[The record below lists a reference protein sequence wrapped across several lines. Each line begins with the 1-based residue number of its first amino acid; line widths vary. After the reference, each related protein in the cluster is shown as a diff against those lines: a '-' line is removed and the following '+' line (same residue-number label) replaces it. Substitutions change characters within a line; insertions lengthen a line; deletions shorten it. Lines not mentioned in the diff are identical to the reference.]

1 MLIGRPPLRAVNVGT
16 LQTERRTNLHSNG
29 AAPPGTPES
38 ARNNSV
44 IQILRAGL
52 VADIPVD
59 QDAAGKLANAPKRT
73 IIGPLPE
80 TVKLETAT

>member
-1 MLIGRPPLRAVNVGT
+1 
-16 LQTERRTNLHSNG
+16 
-29 AAPPGTPES
+29 
-38 ARNNSV
+38 
-44 IQILRAGL
+44 
-52 VADIPVD
+52 VD

>member
-1 MLIGRPPLRAVNVGT
+1 MLIGRPPLRAVNAGT
-16 LQTERRTNLHSNG
+16 LQTERHTNLHPNG
-29 AAPPGTPES
+29 APLPGTAES

-52 VADIPVD
+52 VNDTPVD